1 MATQLGAIKDASSLA
16 LRHRAAIKNGD
27 LSPFIPAFAFALAK
41 DSLIDMLTAT
51 ILAAVVTEFFG
62 LFISVYLFIFLWGK
76 GKWKVRLVVFILGC
90 FDSIPAVSLIPFSTV
105 CVAYAYWQAV
115 KGADEAKIEL
125 AQLETLTTMQRVRQ
139 NQMAQAILTRVAQ
152 GTAPEGQSADT
163 GTRIIP
169 AQKFV

>member
-1 MATQLGAIKDASSLA
+1 MATQLGTVRDASSLA
-16 LRHRAAIKNGD
+16 LKHRAAIKNGD

-51 ILAAVVTEFFG
+51 LLAAVVTEFLG

-105 CVAYAYWQAV
+105 CVAYAYWQAL

-125 AQLETLTTMQRVRQ
+125 ARLETLVISQRMRQ
-139 NQMAQAILTRVAQ
+139 QQMAQVAQ
-152 GTAPEGQSADT
+152 AQMAQEAATVEADQHSS
-163 GTRIIP
+163 P
-169 AQKFV
+169 KMV